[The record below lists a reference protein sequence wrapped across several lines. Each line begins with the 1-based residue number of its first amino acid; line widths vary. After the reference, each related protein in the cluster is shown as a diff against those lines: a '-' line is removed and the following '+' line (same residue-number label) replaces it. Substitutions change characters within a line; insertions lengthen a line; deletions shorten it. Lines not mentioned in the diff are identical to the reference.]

1 MQWNITARE
10 FNYSRAVAFSLDNRF
25 TLYQTVLSEC
35 IQLWRR
41 DVIEFRIATGSSAPI
56 YRQIADQV
64 RRGVASGALQAGEQ
78 LPSVR
83 VLAEQLVVNPNTVAR
98 AYADLTRDGVL
109 DSQAGKGLF
118 VAPRR
123 MVFSGEERARRLEAA
138 LETFVHEVLLLGFDR
153 KELLE
158 RLKRK
163 LQEIENGDVDSP
175 KIEYSNQRNAEARNA
190 EAPHAK
196 VQKPQ
201 VKATQEKPDG
211 QGEGDE

>member
-1 MQWNITARE
+1 M
-10 FNYSRAVAFSLDNRF
+10 
-25 TLYQTVLSEC
+25 
-35 IQLWRR
+35 
-41 DVIEFRIATGSSAPI
+41 IEFRIATGGSAPI
-56 YRQIADQV
+56 YRQIVDQV

-123 MVFSGEERARRLEAA
+123 VVFSGEERARRLEAA

-163 LQEIENGDVDSP
+163 LQEIENGAAEFS
-175 KIEYSNQRNAEARNA
+175 KIEDSKDRNAQSQSA
-190 EAPHAK
+190 EL
-196 VQKPQ
+196 
-201 VKATQEKPDG
+201 KATKAKPNE
-211 QGEGDE
+211 QGESDE

>member
-1 MQWNITARE
+1 M
-10 FNYSRAVAFSLDNRF
+10 
-25 TLYQTVLSEC
+25 
-35 IQLWRR
+35 
-41 DVIEFRIATGSSAPI
+41 IEFRIATGSSAPI
-56 YRQIADQV
+56 YRQIVDAV

-98 AYADLTRDGVL
+98 AYTDLTRDGVL

-123 MVFSGEERARRLEAA
+123 VVFSSEERARRLDAA

-163 LQEIENGDVDSP
+163 LQEIENGDVNSA
-175 KIEYSNQRNAEARNA
+175 KIEYSNQRNVEARNA
-190 EAPHAK
+190 EAPSVEAPSVEAPITK
-196 VQKPQ
+196 AQRPQ
-201 VKATQEKPDG
+201 LKARKEKLD
-211 QGEGDE
+211 GEGESDE

>member
-1 MQWNITARE
+1 
-10 FNYSRAVAFSLDNRF
+10 
-25 TLYQTVLSEC
+25 
-35 IQLWRR
+35 
-41 DVIEFRIATGSSAPI
+41 VIEFRIATGGSTPI
-56 YRQIADQV
+56 YRQIVDQV

-109 DSQAGKGLF
+109 DSQVGKGLF

-123 MVFSGEERARRLEAA
+123 VVFSGEERARRLDAA

-163 LQEIENGDVDSP
+163 LQEIENGAAEFS
-175 KIEYSNQRNAEARNA
+175 KIEDSKDRNAQAQSA
-190 EAPHAK
+190 GL
-196 VQKPQ
+196 
-201 VKATQEKPDG
+201 KATKAKPNE
-211 QGEGDE
+211 QGESDE